1 MENSDADP
9 IPGVFSTA
17 FWVATVLRIQGYKVS
32 SFFTNPSFL
41 FNLSL
46 EMNEFAAGAF
56 ALWRLWPRWYQRLL
70 DEPLQWKGVVITYN
84 NLIKRN
90 LNSFYIF
97 RFTQW
102 AGVPQKGNPWFPR
115 KAFRWPHCLLSI
127 WVNCWIV
134 RQSIT
139 TGRSFSW
146 KDWLELALCQQ
157 HSIRYPQEVLNF
169 DLISR
174 VKPLP
179 IIGIYLTWFSRF
191 FVFQVV
197 WESVSSCFKKGMKL
211 EVVDKMRI
219 SQVSAYPECQCFL
232 QIWLWW

>member
-32 SFFTNPSFL
+32 SFFTNPSFFVQFVSGRIVL
-41 FNLSL
+41 RSMNLRRCFCAMKALAKMEPETSGWTFAVKRCRNNIQQPYQKQSL
-46 EMNEFAAGAF
+46 
-56 ALWRLWPRWYQRLL
+56 L
-70 DEPLQWKGVVITYN
+70 
-84 NLIKRN
+84 
-90 LNSFYIF
+90 FYIF

-102 AGVPQKGNPWFPR
+102 AGVPQKGNPWFPP
-115 KAFRWPHCLLSI
+115 KASRWPHYLSLT

-157 HSIRYPQEVLNF
+157 HSIRYPQAVLNF

-179 IIGIYLTWFSRF
+179 IIGSYLTWFKIF
-191 FVFQVV
+191 CLPGCLGKCFQLFQ
-197 WESVSSCFKKGMKL
+197 ERD
-211 EVVDKMRI
+211 EVGGGGQD
-219 SQVSAYPECQCFL
+219 ED
-232 QIWLWW
+232 